1 MNKKALVAM
10 SGGVDSS
17 VAAYLMK
24 QSGYDCMGATMKLFD
39 ENNIYA
45 SNNKQNT
52 TFTDHING
60 DTQQSQNS
68 TTYKTDYATDA
79 EEIAKALN
87 MSFSVVDFSEQFKKY
102 VIEQFIYS
110 YENGMTPNPCIICNR
125 HLKFDE
131 LFKYA
136 MSLGYDFIATG
147 HYVQIRLNENTGR
160 YELLKAVDLSK
171 DQSYVLYSLTQ
182 HQLSHAIFPLG
193 SLSKNEVRSIATEQ
207 GFSNAGKKESQDIC
221 FVPDGSYT
229 NFIEVYTGKK
239 YPEGNFIDTK
249 GTVLGK
255 HRGIIYYT
263 VGQRKGLG
271 LSFSQPMYVSKVD
284 PASNT
289 VTLAGNEELFSKALT
304 AHNINLISVEEISSP
319 MRVMAK
325 VRYSHK
331 EQRATVTQPDKDTL
345 YVEFDEPQRAITK
358 GQSVVLYDGDV
369 VVGGGII
376 CETSVTF

>member
-24 QSGYDCMGATMKLFD
+24 QSGYDCMGATMKLFN
-39 ENNIYA
+39 EMN
-45 SNNKQNT
+45 
-52 TFTDHING
+52 
-60 DTQQSQNS
+60 
-68 TTYKTDYATDA
+68 ATDA

-110 YENGMTPNPCIICNR
+110 YENGMTPNPCIVCNR

-182 HQLSHAIFPLG
+182 HQLSHTIFPLG

-229 NFIEVYTGKK
+229 NFIEAYTGKK

-284 PASNT
+284 PVSNT

-358 GQSVVLYDGDV
+358 GQSVVLYDGEV